1 MPALTTAPCVR
12 ALATA
17 GGLLAAPSSSAVSGM
32 TIHTRTRAHPRW
44 RWRLALAGL
53 LVAVAGM
60 TTLSLAGVEFRR
72 GDRDLTVAVALAIEI
87 AFGIWG
93 FLLGR
98 SYEARAAER
107 RAARDARERA
117 EELATLQTR
126 VASLERL
133 ASLGQLAGSIAHEI
147 RNPLAIVRTMVQNL
161 AESGPAGRDDRE
173 RACAQLLEEIDRLA
187 RVTDSLVGLSRPM
200 RPRLEAVKVRDVLER
215 VTWLAERMTGT
226 RLSLR
231 MPPNAAVAHVRADS
245 DLLCQLLL
253 GLIAN
258 AAQVTHEEGA
268 IDLECRTGGG
278 TVTFAV
284 TDSGPGVPV
293 ELRERIFEPFFTTRA
308 DGSGL
313 GLAVARQI
321 VDAHGGRISV
331 EDVPGRGARFVVR
344 LEAAST

>member
-1 MPALTTAPCVR
+1 MTTLLRSTAP
-12 ALATA
+12 
-17 GGLLAAPSSSAVSGM
+17 
-32 TIHTRTRAHPRW
+32 PRW
-44 RWRLALAGL
+44 RWWLALAAFL
-53 LVAVAGM
+53 SAVAGV
-60 TTLSLAGVEFRR
+60 TALSLFGVELRR
-72 GDRDLTVAVALAIEI
+72 GDRDLTIVLALGIEI
-87 AFGIWG
+87 AFAVWG

-107 RAARDARERA
+107 RAAGAAGERA
-117 EELATLQTR
+117 EELAMLQAR
-126 VASLERL
+126 VARIEKL

-161 AESGPAGRDDRE
+161 AESGTAEPVDRE
-173 RACAQLLEEIDRLA
+173 RACTQLLEEIDRLA
-187 RVTDSLVGLSRPM
+187 RVTDSLVGLSRPV
-200 RPRLEAVKVRDVLER
+200 RPRLAAVKVREVLER
-215 VTWLAERMTGT
+215 VTWLAERMPGP

-231 MPPNAAVAHVRADS
+231 MPAHAAAAHVRADS

-258 AAQVTHEEGA
+258 AAQVTPGDDA
-268 IDLECRTGGG
+268 IDLDCQADGE

-293 ELRERIFEPFFTTRA
+293 ELRERIFEPLFTTRA

-331 EDVPGRGARFVVR
+331 EDVPGRGARFVVH